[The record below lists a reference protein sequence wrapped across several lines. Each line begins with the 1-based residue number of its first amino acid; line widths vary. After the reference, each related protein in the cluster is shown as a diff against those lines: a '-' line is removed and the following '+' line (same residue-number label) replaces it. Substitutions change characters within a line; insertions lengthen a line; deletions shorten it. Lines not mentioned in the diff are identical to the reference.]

1 MHTYMYE
8 KMCIGVQIFS
18 MLSIGSLLKWA
29 VVTLM
34 YDSNQEITLKATND
48 KFEKSLKNPIWFQ
61 HMGTSDLCF
70 ICLSP
75 KMKSQ
80 AFVGTKVWCNYH
92 GKKNQRKNTLL
103 DDPWMGWY
111 CVTGMYPTST
121 FLKATGSRFLAK
133 DPKTTVKYPAAEH

>member
-1 MHTYMYE
+1 
-8 KMCIGVQIFS
+8 MCIGVQIFS

-75 KMKSQ
+75 KMKVRRSL
-80 AFVGTKVWCNYH
+80 ALRSDATTTE
-92 GKKNQRKNTLL
+92 KKNQRKNTLL